1 MDPNQQNIQ
10 RPYQMPQI
18 PIKRSR
24 KSMIISGGII
34 AFLVVI
40 IGFLT
45 FLLIAKNNTQKSS
58 NKTST
63 AAANNP
69 LLATVGSQKIYK
81 STVEKAA
88 SEEYDPNHLSNKV
101 IKQYLEVVIERAILG
116 IEADKQGITVT
127 DADIADYKK
136 QYPTIRN
143 QNIIRFNIIKQKLIA
158 KDVNYVDA
166 FTIGYSIPPLNADY
180 VQTPEN
186 VQRRSLENS
195 VGDEIVQKLE
205 AQETPYDVT
214 QQIYDQYPILQPV
227 IGINGYIFE
236 NATDKALLQEP
247 RRFIYNPEF
256 AEQPLYQALFSQ
268 SPGEIKKYV
277 WQDGSG
283 MSVIQTITVHKS
295 STDSYK
301 DWINTK
307 KKELVVYN
315 QDELKK
321 L

>member
-1 MDPNQQNIQ
+1 
-10 RPYQMPQI
+10 
-18 PIKRSR
+18 
-24 KSMIISGGII
+24 
-34 AFLVVI
+34 
-40 IGFLT
+40 
-45 FLLIAKNNTQKSS
+45 
-58 NKTST
+58 
-63 AAANNP
+63 
-69 LLATVGSQKIYK
+69 
-81 STVEKAA
+81 
-88 SEEYDPNHLSNKV
+88 
-101 IKQYLEVVIERAILG
+101 
-116 IEADKQGITVT
+116 
-127 DADIADYKK
+127 
-136 QYPTIRN
+136 
-143 QNIIRFNIIKQKLIA
+143 
-158 KDVNYVDA
+158 
-166 FTIGYSIPPLNADY
+166 
-180 VQTPEN
+180 
-186 VQRRSLENS
+186 
-195 VGDEIVQKLE
+195 
-205 AQETPYDVT
+205 
-214 QQIYDQYPILQPV
+214 LQPV

>member
-1 MDPNQQNIQ
+1 
-10 RPYQMPQI
+10 
-18 PIKRSR
+18 
-24 KSMIISGGII
+24 
-34 AFLVVI
+34 
-40 IGFLT
+40 
-45 FLLIAKNNTQKSS
+45 
-58 NKTST
+58 
-63 AAANNP
+63 
-69 LLATVGSQKIYK
+69 
-81 STVEKAA
+81 
-88 SEEYDPNHLSNKV
+88 
-101 IKQYLEVVIERAILG
+101 
-116 IEADKQGITVT
+116 
-127 DADIADYKK
+127 
-136 QYPTIRN
+136 
-143 QNIIRFNIIKQKLIA
+143 
-158 KDVNYVDA
+158 
-166 FTIGYSIPPLNADY
+166 LNADY

-277 WQDGSG
+277 WQDGFG